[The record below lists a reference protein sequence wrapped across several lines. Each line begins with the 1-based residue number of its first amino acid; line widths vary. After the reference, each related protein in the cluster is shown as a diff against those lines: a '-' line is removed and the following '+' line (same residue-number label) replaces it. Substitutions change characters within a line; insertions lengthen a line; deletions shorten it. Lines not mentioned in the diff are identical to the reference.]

1 MKTVC
6 PISGTF
12 LSLYYI
18 HNGNFNFVNMER
30 EFFQKCWSDWPGAG
44 DKSRP
49 RPSSRESACGACVAG
64 YPANGWGL
72 AASCQQSGKIISGFA
87 ANALLQSLRDSS
99 PYGKATHD
107 DLSVASL
114 LRYGC
119 HRLTTICASLSL
131 LQIVFAGA
139 THVRCHPG
147 GGARLQACGAAA
159 GSQFSRLK
167 SPF

>member
-18 HNGNFNFVNMER
+18 HNGNFNFVNMES

-49 RPSSRESACGACVAG
+49 RPSSRESACGACV
-64 YPANGWGL
+64 GL

-87 ANALLQSLRDSS
+87 ANAPLQSLRDSS

-107 DLSVASL
+107 DLSVPLL

-119 HRLTTICASLSL
+119 HRLTTICASLRSFKLCSL
-131 LQIVFAGA
+131 VQLMFAAVTPVPLPPLEMQQSCRGLLSRAQVGA
-139 THVRCHPG
+139 FTAH
-147 GGARLQACGAAA
+147 
-159 GSQFSRLK
+159 
-167 SPF
+167 